1 MKIAKTMLAIICC
14 IAFSLSFSANVIS
27 ESEIYYQEEDLTV
40 FFEDNSALSAEQKQF
55 IADKIV
61 SGESIIDDGSTTYSL
76 CWLTGHDIITEAV
89 FAVEHKVSETNP
101 RCKKD
106 TYSVES
112 CTKCDHMEYELVST
126 MMILCC
132 PEE

>member
-1 MKIAKTMLAIICC
+1 MKTTKIILAIICC
-14 IAFSLSFSANVIS
+14 IAFSLSFSANAIS
-27 ESEIYYQEEDLTV
+27 ETEFYYQDEDVTV
-40 FFEDNSALSAEQKQF
+40 TFDVESSLSADQKQF

-61 SGESIIDDGSTTYSL
+61 AGDPLVYDGISTYSL

-132 PEE
+132 PVE

>member
-61 SGESIIDDGSTTYSL
+61 SGSPIVDDEVSTYAW
-76 CWLTGHDIITEAV
+76 CWLTGHDIISEIV
-89 FAVEHKVSETNP
+89 YAVEHKVRSESP
-101 RCKKD
+101 RCYKK
-106 TYSVES
+106 TYNVES
-112 CTKCDHMEYELVST
+112 CEKCDYMEYELISEIYHV
-126 MMILCC
+126 CC

>member
-1 MKIAKTMLAIICC
+1 MKTTKALLAVICC
-14 IAFSLSFSANVIS
+14 IAFSLSFSANEIV
-27 ESEIYYQEEDLTV
+27 ESEIYYPEEDITV
-40 FFEDNSALSAEQKQF
+40 VFNENSALSSEQKQF
-55 IADKIV
+55 ISDKIV

-89 FAVEHKVSETNP
+89 FAVEHKVSSTNP

-106 TYSVES
+106 TYNVES
-112 CTKCDHMEYELVST
+112 CTKCDHMDYTLISSVMT
-126 MMILCC
+126 LCC